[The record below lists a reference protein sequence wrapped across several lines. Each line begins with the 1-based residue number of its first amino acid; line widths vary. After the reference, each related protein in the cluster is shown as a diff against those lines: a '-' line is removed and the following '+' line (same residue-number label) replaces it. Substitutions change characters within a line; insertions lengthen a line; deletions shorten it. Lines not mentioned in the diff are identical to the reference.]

1 MNLSTMSPRTALRL
15 AIRLALLAGAVAAL
29 YFFGK
34 VLVVLLC
41 ALVALV
47 LVGAMTGGRKP
58 RAPAR
63 AAGPDPQAELT
74 RRGGAFPTGLS
85 QLSRPPG
92 IDL

>member
-34 VLVVLLC
+34 VLVVLMC

-47 LVGAMTGGRKP
+47 LIGAMTGGRKP

-63 AAGPDPQAELT
+63 AAGLDPQAELT
-74 RRGGAFPTGLS
+74 QRGGTFPPGLR
-85 QLSRPPG
+85 QLNRPPG

>member
-1 MNLSTMSPRTALRL
+1 MKLSPMSPRTALRL
-15 AIRLALLAGAVAAL
+15 AIRLALLVAAVAAM

-34 VLVVLLC
+34 VLVVLLG

-47 LVGAMTGGRKP
+47 LVGAMARGRKP

-63 AAGPDPQAELT
+63 AAGLGPQAELT
-74 RRGGAFPTGLS
+74 RRGGAIPTGLS
-85 QLSRPPG
+85 QLRHPPG